1 MQLPSPLLASTLPY
15 LPHSTIHTLETD
27 VLKKSVQ
34 SSHFSAQYTAQAAQL
49 RIRTNVT
56 ASASHNTLY
65 VPNPHTN
72 LYFHLVFTD
81 LFTHS
86 VAAIFDLF
94 AVLQAK

>member
-1 MQLPSPLLASTLPY
+1 M
-15 LPHSTIHTLETD
+15 
-27 VLKKSVQ
+27 SVQ
-34 SSHFSAQYTAQAAQL
+34 SSYVSAQYTAQAAQL

-56 ASASHNTLY
+56 TSISHNTLY
-65 VPNPHTN
+65 FPNPHTN
-72 LYFHLVFTD
+72 LYFHLLVFTD